1 MEQFEESRGFT
12 HGELA
17 QYGIR
22 VEGGHI
28 IIPTLGRSGHWYER
42 LRCEA
47 GCHPKYW
54 SPPGTEPH
62 LYNPLGLG
70 PNSDTVWIA
79 EGELDALSLVVSG
92 TPAVGVLGAGNFRR
106 EWALLFEQADV
117 VVAFDADDAG
127 DTSAAKVMELF
138 QHVSRF
144 TPAPYKDMN
153 EAFAADR
160 QEFERVVKA
169 W

>member
-1 MEQFEESRGFT
+1 M
-12 HGELA
+12 
-17 QYGIR
+17 
-22 VEGGHI
+22 
-28 IIPTLGRSGHWYER
+28 
-42 LRCEA
+42 
-47 GCHPKYW
+47 
-54 SPPGTEPH
+54 
-62 LYNPLGLG
+62 
-70 PNSDTVWIA
+70 
-79 EGELDALSLVVSG
+79 
-92 TPAVGVLGAGNFRR
+92 
-106 EWALLFEQADV
+106 
-117 VVAFDADDAG
+117 VAFDADDAG